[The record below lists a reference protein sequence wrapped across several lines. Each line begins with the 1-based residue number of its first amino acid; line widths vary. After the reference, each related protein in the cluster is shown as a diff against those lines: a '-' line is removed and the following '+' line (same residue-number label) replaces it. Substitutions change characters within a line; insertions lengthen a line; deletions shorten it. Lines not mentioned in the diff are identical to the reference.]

1 MQAIALLETQGKD
14 RASRFLLAQSR
25 IATGLPAQGAVAAQ
39 DLLGWTALQPRDA
52 YGWELLGQALSV
64 QGDGLRAIRAQAE
77 SLALKFDY
85 AAAIDRLMAAQELAR
100 QLARSGRLDRGQE
113 MEAAI
118 IDSRLRTLQIAR
130 REQALQR

>member
-1 MQAIALLETQGKD
+1 
-14 RASRFLLAQSR
+14 
-25 IATGLPAQGAVAAQ
+25 
-39 DLLGWTALQPRDA
+39 
-52 YGWELLGQALSV
+52 LLGQALNL

-85 AAAIDRLMAAQELAR
+85 AAAIDRLVAAQELAR
-100 QLARSGRLDRGQE
+100 QLARTGRLDRAQE